1 MKWNNQTSV
10 SLFLLSACMTIT
22 LPVNAA
28 GNASDLAK
36 ASQNPISTMISLPF
50 ENNTYGN
57 SGPDN
62 KTMNVLN
69 VKPVLPVKLNEDW
82 NLINR
87 AIVPIISQPGADG
100 TPTSGGTTA
109 DLVSSSNSDIHYGHL
124 VTPAH
129 DGTSTDRKNGVGDT
143 TYQGFFS
150 PAKPIKMGGA
160 EVSWGAGVQ
169 LQIPTHS
176 DDRLGTSRWAAGPA
190 AVVLVM
196 DKHWVYGGVLSQVWD
211 ITDNKSNEDIS
222 AMTFQ
227 PFVNYNFGK
236 GWYVSSA
243 PVITANWEAKGSDQ
257 WTIPLG
263 GGVGRVVHI
272 GKQAVNFKAAVYGN
286 VAKPENGPDY
296 NVQLSA
302 TFLFPK

>member
-1 MKWNNQTSV
+1 MAFS
-10 SLFLLSACMTIT
+10 SSA
-22 LPVNAA
+22 NAA

-57 SGPDN
+57 AGPDN

-69 VKPVLPVKLNEDW
+69 VKPVLPVKINEDW

-100 TPTSGGTTA
+100 IRESGGTIG
-109 DLVSSSNSDIHYGHL
+109 DFVSKSDSDIHYGHL

-150 PAKPIKMGGA
+150 PAKQIKMGSA
-160 EVSWGAGVQ
+160 SVSWGAGVQ
-169 LQIPTHS
+169 VQIPTHS

-190 AVVLVM
+190 FVALAM
-196 DKHWVYGGVLSQVWD
+196 DKHWVYGGVISQIWD

-236 GWYVSSA
+236 GWYVSTA

-302 TFLFPK
+302 IFLFPK